1 MRVSRGNRQM
11 EQMLYI
17 VRYGD
22 SYERF
27 IVGVGSSVEE
37 ARRIADE
44 HDGQR
49 SEFDVG
55 DGHYGYLV
63 VPMGRVVDWEGLE
76 LPMYDEEAAA

>member
-1 MRVSRGNRQM
+1 M

-27 IVGVGSSVEE
+27 IVGVGASAAE
-37 ARRIADE
+37 AVRIADD
-44 HDGQR
+44 HCAQR

-76 LPMYDEEAAA
+76 TPIYDEEPAA

>member
-1 MRVSRGNRQM
+1 M

-44 HDGQR
+44 HDDQR

-55 DGHYGYLV
+55 DYGYLV
-63 VPMGRVVDWEGLE
+63 VPMGRAVDWEGLE
-76 LPMYDEEAAA
+76 LPMYDEEPAA

>member
-1 MRVSRGNRQM
+1 M

-22 SYERF
+22 SYDRF

-44 HDGQR
+44 HDDQR

-76 LPMYDEEAAA
+76 LPMYDEEPAV

>member
-1 MRVSRGNRQM
+1 M

-44 HDGQR
+44 HAAIPLLR
-49 SEFDVG
+49 YG

-63 VPMGRVVDWEGLE
+63 VPMGQVVDWEGLE

>member
-1 MRVSRGNRQM
+1 M

-44 HDGQR
+44 HDAFFLHIQG
-49 SEFDVG
+49 S
-55 DGHYGYLV
+55 GHYGYLV

-76 LPMYDEEAAA
+76 LPMYDEEPAA

>member
-1 MRVSRGNRQM
+1 M

-22 SYERF
+22 FYERF

-44 HDGQR
+44 HER

-76 LPMYDEEAAA
+76 APIYDEEPAV